1 MSDNITTHGCRF
13 CGDLIPLSRLY
24 CSQYCLRKGYNRELF
39 PEKSEE
45 AKMRRKTDKLIQR
58 GDAR

>member
-39 PEKSEE
+39 TEKSEE
-45 AKMRRKTDKLIQR
+45 AKMRRKTDKIAQR
-58 GDAR
+58 GDGR